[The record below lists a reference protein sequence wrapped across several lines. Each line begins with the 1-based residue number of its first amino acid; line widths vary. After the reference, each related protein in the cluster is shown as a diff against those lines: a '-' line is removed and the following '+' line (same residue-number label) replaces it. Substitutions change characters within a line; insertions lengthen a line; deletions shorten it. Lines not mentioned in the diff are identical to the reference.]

1 MDDRSRN
8 SGCIGILLNLFGVG
22 PSAPLAKTVPDD
34 WVPPGTPEK
43 ARVYPYGLKDA
54 FLSPAEISFFHV
66 VKGVLP
72 PGQYLI
78 SKVRLADL
86 FYVKMPHLNRTALNS
101 IARKHVDLV
110 VCDAGTMQP
119 LLGIELDDAS
129 HLQKGSQESDEFK
142 DQAFAAAGLPLLR
155 VVAGRSYNPREIAEM
170 IQRKLGA

>member
-1 MDDRSRN
+1 MDNLSKR
-8 SGCIGILLNLFGVG
+8 SGCIGMLLNMLGGG
-22 PSAPLAKTVPDD
+22 PPAPVVNTVPDD

-43 ARVYPYGLKDA
+43 ARVFPYGLRDA

-72 PGQYLI
+72 PNQYLI

-101 IARKHVDLV
+101 IDRKHVDLV

-119 LLGIELDDAS
+119 LLGIELDDSS
-129 HLQKGSQESDEFK
+129 HLQKTSLESDEFK
-142 DQAFAAAGLPLLR
+142 EKAFAAAGLPLLR

-170 IQRKLGA
+170 IQRKLAT